1 MNMNDYADAKNEAR
15 QDALAE
21 SLSAELRLERH
32 LDMLQ
37 SNDGVI
43 DQLRR
48 NTDFAQTLMEL
59 VAWAVDADEQPSRN
73 DTILKLADTLHRQ
86 ARRGV

>member
-1 MNMNDYADAKNEAR
+1 MNVHDHGS
-15 QDALAE
+15 ALAE
-21 SLSAELRLERH
+21 AALKMERH

-37 SNDGVI
+37 SNDGMI
-43 DQLRR
+43 DQLLRS
-48 NTDFAQTLMEL
+48 TDLSQTLMEL
-59 VAWAVDADEQPSRN
+59 FAWAVDAEGRTSRN